1 MAERRIKTVVVD
13 DSTAVRSMVT
23 GWVKNAPSLDLVGE
37 AADGESALRVCR
49 IYNPDVVL
57 LDVEMPGMS
66 GLEVLKQLMKSD
78 PTRVVIMFSALTR
91 EGASSTIE
99 ALASGAADYL
109 TKPSS
114 MGGGR
119 AGLDETREQLI
130 EKATVLGERRRQ
142 TRSTPRFAAPSFLVP
157 GASKPAP
164 SEHPRPRLQSM
175 GVRTPSVEAST
186 SRPLHRP
193 EVPKNRPA
201 KAGRVEAVVI
211 ASSTGGPAALTEI
224 VPKLSKSLPVP
235 ILLVQHMPALF
246 TEMLAERLNLKSEI
260 TVKIAEDNEAVQPST
275 LYVAPGGIHLEVFHD
290 SGRVLRCRLVDA
302 APELSCKPSANYLFR
317 SASRCFGSN
326 LLGVVLTGMGQDG
339 CAGSEELVSHGGSVI
354 VQDEASSVVWGM
366 PGAVTHLGIQEGVY
380 PLTDIAE
387 EINRRA
393 GGASRVRRSEAA
405 RPEVGVAS
413 LREVPR

>member
-119 AGLDETREQLI
+119 AGLEETREQLI
-130 EKATVLGERRRQ
+130 EKATVLGERRRLN
-142 TRSTPRFAAPSFLVP
+142 RNSPRFAAPSFLVP
-157 GASKPAP
+157 GASRTASSEP
-164 SEHPRPRLQSM
+164 SRPTFQPTEGRPRIRATEQLVSSPLARPETPRSRP
-175 GVRTPSVEAST
+175 VRT
-186 SRPLHRP
+186 
-193 EVPKNRPA
+193 
-201 KAGRVEAVVI
+201 GRIDAVVI

-224 VPKLSKSLPVP
+224 VPRLSKSLPVP

-260 TVKIAEDNEAVQPST
+260 AVKIAEDNEVIQPST

-290 SGRVLRCRLVDA
+290 SSRVLRSRLVDA

-317 SASRCFGSN
+317 SASQCFGSN

-339 CAGSEELVSHGGSVI
+339 CAGSEELVGRGGSVI
-354 VQDEASSVVWGM
+354 VQDELSSVVWGM
-366 PGAVTHLGIQEGVY
+366 PGAVAHLGIQEGVY
-380 PLTDIAE
+380 PLADIAD

-393 GGASRVRRSEAA
+393 GGAARGRRTEGAVT
-405 RPEVGVAS
+405 P
-413 LREVPR
+413 LREVAR